1 MFVLSKIF
9 CETDAQLT
17 HQFISFHLAPVVGSY
32 LVSQTE
38 SCKNIWSKSGGD
50 NFDPE
55 VAVRVR
61 RGPLRSSC
69 SGPAGTTA
77 ISRSQ
82 LRSGR
87 GHFDPEVAVRVRRGP
102 LRSSACSYQLRSG
115 RDRSDLGLAAPVR
128 RGRLRSQACSWGPA
142 GTALIL
148 GLPFGSGTEH
158 CDLELAVEVRRRRR
172 KRRPADIKSNP
183 YLTGGEILLIFS
195 LA

>member
-1 MFVLSKIF
+1 MISRLQILQLS
-9 CETDAQLT
+9 
-17 HQFISFHLAPVVGSY
+17 
-32 LVSQTE
+32 
-38 SCKNIWSKSGGD
+38 SGGD

-128 RGRLRSQACSWGPA
+128 RGRYIYVCVLY
-142 GTALIL
+142 TYIYNMLYIY
-148 GLPFGSGTEH
+148 
-158 CDLELAVEVRRRRR
+158 V
-172 KRRPADIKSNP
+172 I
-183 YLTGGEILLIFS
+183 
-195 LA
+195 